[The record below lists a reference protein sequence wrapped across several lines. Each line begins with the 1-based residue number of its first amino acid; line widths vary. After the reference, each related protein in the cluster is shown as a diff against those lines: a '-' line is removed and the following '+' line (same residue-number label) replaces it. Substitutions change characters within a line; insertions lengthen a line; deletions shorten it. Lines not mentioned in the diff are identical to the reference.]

1 MNPRSRHN
9 NANTARHS
17 VVGAMRRASVLV
29 VVLVVVMLLTL
40 GCYTFTQIMLSELQ
54 STVMYERD
62 VRSRAYADSGIEL
75 VAAILGEPTDEFS
88 RPNLYDNP
96 DLFYLLMADSETARG
111 RGAFCI
117 VAARENDTGANPI
130 RFGLI
135 DESSKLNLNT
145 LLSLNSADD
154 EQEDLAG
161 GGDADEEQ
169 QQEMLMAIPS
179 MTVDIAD
186 AILDWLDEDETP
198 RLSGAEN
205 EYYGTLNPPYETKNG
220 KLETL
225 DELLRVRGVTSSM
238 LYGEDVNRNG
248 LLDANEND
256 GEASLPYDTA
266 DGVLDRGW
274 STYFTVV
281 SREANLRAD
290 RELRVDINQD
300 DLVALYDAIEEEF
313 GSDEALFVT
322 AYRLNGPDGENGDSD
337 TGQGPAA
344 PAGRSGGGGQTSGAS
359 GGGGGSQTAS
369 GGETRG
375 GLNLSGGGSNEINS
389 LYDLVGSTVTADV
402 DGQEKTIE
410 SPWQDEPG
418 DIESYLPTLLDKLTT
433 SSEEFIEGRINIAQA
448 PREVLLAIPDIDEQ
462 VVEAIIG
469 AQAAGDPSAFDS
481 GGPRSTTGWLLSE
494 GLVELEEMRTLDRY
508 MTSRGDVYRVQ
519 SVGYFEAGGPAT
531 RLEAIID
538 ATQDPPRIVSIRD
551 LTDLGIGY
559 GLQPQQS
566 EQTEP

>member
-9 NANTARHS
+9 KSCINRHS
-17 VVGAMRRASVLV
+17 VAGAMRRASVLV

-40 GCYTFTQIMLSELQ
+40 GCYTFTQIMLSELEA
-54 STVMYERD
+54 TVAYERD
-62 VRSRAYADSGIEL
+62 VRSRAYADSGIEM
-75 VAAILGEPTDEFS
+75 VAAVLGEATDEFS

-145 LLSLNSADD
+145 LLSLSSTDE
-154 EQEDLAG
+154 EQEEPAG
-161 GGDADEEQ
+161 GADSNEEQ
-169 QQEMLMAIPS
+169 QQDMLMAIPN
-179 MTVDIAD
+179 MTADIAD
-186 AILDWLDEDETP
+186 AILDWLDEDELP

-205 EYYGTLNPPYETKNG
+205 EYYGTLSPPYETKNG
-220 KLETL
+220 QLESL

-256 GEASLPYDTA
+256 GDVSLPYDNA

-290 RELRVDINQD
+290 RELRIDVNQD

-322 AYRLNGPDGENGDSD
+322 AFRLNGPDGDPDS
-337 TGQGPAA
+337 GQGPAA
-344 PAGRSGGGGQTSGAS
+344 PTGRGGGGGQASG

-369 GGETRG
+369 GGESRG
-375 GLNLSGGGSNEINS
+375 GLNLSGSGSTQITS
-389 LYDLVGSTVTADV
+389 LYELLGSTVTADV
-402 DGQEKTIE
+402 DGQQKTIE

-418 DIESYLPTLLDKLTT
+418 DIESYLPTLLDKLST

-469 AQAAGDPSAFDS
+469 AQAAGDSSAFDS
-481 GGPRSTTGWLLSE
+481 GGPRSTTGWLLNE

-538 ATQDPPRIVSIRD
+538 ATQDPPKIVSIRD